1 MVNLPWWSRVRRNP
15 SYDNNTPPSHALL
28 CSGYASCLGLC
39 SSTSTS
45 RWKLHKPTHRHRGTK
60 AALTPRSC
68 PAVQVLGTANS
79 VALWFAAPIVTRRG
93 RTDPSQVEQALCWI
107 YGKGTSWEQHLL
119 SVTGMQPSHPNG
131 YFLRRDI
138 ATCCRAS
145 GSQLS
150 WLEQRWA
157 SPELEGWI
165 LMEVVS
171 VNCS

>member
-1 MVNLPWWSRVRRNP
+1 MITILLQVMPCCALVMLPVWVFVPALPLQGENFISQHTGTVAQRQLWHQEVVQLSRYLELQTHCCPVVCG
-15 SYDNNTPPSHALL
+15 SHSHSERQDRSFSGGAGPLL
-28 CSGYASCLGLC
+28 DLWEGN
-39 SSTSTS
+39 
-45 RWKLHKPTHRHRGTK
+45 
-60 AALTPRSC
+60 
-68 PAVQVLGTANS
+68 QLGTAFT
-79 VALWFAAPIVTRRG
+79 VRDRHAAL
-93 RTDPSQVEQALCWI
+93 
-107 YGKGTSWEQHLL
+107 
-119 SVTGMQPSHPNG
+119 HPNG